1 MLKAGYTGWLEILII
16 VICVFWLL
24 NAYRKNSILRKME
37 EELDERKKNRNSRED
52 ETKAVSKGKNI
63 PEDSEFVDY
72 EEIK

>member
-1 MLKAGYTGWLEILII
+1 MLIAGYTGWLEILII

-37 EELDERKKNRNSRED
+37 EELDARKQDRNSRE
-52 ETKAVSKGKNI
+52 EAKTVNKGKNI
-63 PEDSEFVDY
+63 PKDAEFVDY